1 MDTLLAI
8 NDALH
13 KDLAGF
19 QTFITDTLHA
29 SKTTPN
35 IYTLPDGGTI
45 TFRDGWVEVS
55 TADGKRFFG
64 NLRGGLA
71 PQPAPQPAP
80 AKQEP
85 EDIKEAI
92 FDHLFNGGDLQDL
105 PHEHIEELSERRN
118 STLSQKAPTGETV
131 RIHIGDKGIITATR
145 LYPGGWQE
153 RAGYW
158 LPPGLVDL
166 GEDEAF
172 TTSCLEQCMLHAPVR
187 EAKGRGR

>member
-1 MDTLLAI
+1 MDLLQTV
-8 NDALH
+8 NDALY

-35 IYTLPDGGTI
+35 VYTLPDGGTI

-55 TADGKRFFG
+55 TADGRRFFG

-92 FDHLFNGGDLQDL
+92 FEHLFNGGNLQDL
-105 PHEHIEELSERRN
+105 PDKYIEALSERRN

-131 RIHIGDKGIITATR
+131 RIHIGDKGHHHRDPALSR
-145 LYPGGWQE
+145 RAA
-153 RAGYW
+153 RAGGV
-158 LPPGLVDL
+158 LVAPGVERSWRRSHIYD
-166 GEDEAF
+166 
-172 TTSCLEQCMLHAPVR
+172 SCLEQCMLHGAIPRVR
-187 EAKGRGR
+187 GRGR